1 MTQFM
6 EHKPIDQW
14 LDISQIKSSDDNIY
28 QMSPS
33 DKHLGNPAIRAIH
46 GGVVTTFMERVAEIE
61 LSNHSKTSKDTKLIS
76 TNVDFLRSAKLEPL
90 FGSAKIIK
98 LGRRLA
104 VIDVYAWQDAIDIP
118 VAKATLSLKL

>member
-1 MTQFM
+1 MTQFIQD
-6 EHKPIDQW
+6 KPIDKW
-14 LDISQIKSSDDNIY
+14 LDISQIKSPDDNIY

-46 GGVVTTFMERVAEIE
+46 GGVVTIFMERLAEIE
-61 LSNHSKTSKDTKLIS
+61 LLSHGEMPKAAKLIS
-76 TNVDFLRSAKLEPL
+76 TNVNFLRSSRLEPL

-104 VIDVYAWQDAIDIP
+104 VIDVFAWQDKVDLP
-118 VAKATLSLKL
+118 VAKATLSLEL